1 MLKYVLSLGAI
12 TIDCNPE
19 GREAFHPSWT
29 MRAISAVSNQSP
41 DLYLRTNTC
50 DRNARIA
57 LLFHQSLHECPLLR
71 LIGDCRSGE

>member
-41 DLYLRTNTC
+41 FEICIYAQTRATGMRAPHCCSINPYTNEHC
-50 DRNARIA
+50 
-57 LLFHQSLHECPLLR
+57 
-71 LIGDCRSGE
+71 